1 MARMLGACVP
11 RESRCYFKIRW
22 RRAFE
27 CSPNFEVATLPHHSK
42 LSSTIHIY
50 LANRPSAH
58 TPTARRHRPAPAAE
72 SERRPDAPSHTAR
85 PDGIGTCRAARGK
98 ASGAS
103 PGGRA
108 IACACIS
115 GLDAQL
121 SRRTPR
127 PRPRPATRA
136 AGGWAPAPAAD
147 RTNEVDW
154 KWTAGGPE
162 LDHFDPLLDPPY
174 FQFTSVHF
182 CEVPREMHR
191 AAPWGWRTFRL
202 RSA

>member
-1 MARMLGACVP
+1 MNAR
-11 RESRCYFKIRW
+11 RFSRWQRCPTTAK
-22 RRAFE
+22 
-27 CSPNFEVATLPHHSK
+27 P
-42 LSSTIHIY
+42 SSIIHIY

-58 TPTARRHRPAPAAE
+58 TPATRTGTRRHRPGP
-72 SERRPDAPSHTAR
+72 RRPDAPSHHASHTAR

-103 PGGRA
+103 PGARA

-136 AGGWAPAPAAD
+136 AGGWTPAPAAD
-147 RTNEVDW
+147 RADEVDW

-162 LDHFDPLLDPPY
+162 LDRFDPLLDPPY
-174 FQFTSVHF
+174 FQVTSVHF
-182 CEVPREMHR
+182 CELPRTQSKARAHR
-191 AAPWGWRTFRL
+191 LGHVAARVVQAH
-202 RSA
+202 SAW